1 MSILKQKSDKQFSI
15 IFIAFGIL
23 YCLISLV
30 NHYNFRTYALDLG
43 AYTNA
48 LYDYSHFQF
57 NDCTVFK
64 QTAENL
70 LADHFDF
77 YLILLSPFSF
87 IFKSYTLLL
96 AQLFF
101 VLIGGL
107 GVYKYF
113 RQTSVT
119 AHLALPASL
128 YFYLF
133 FGVFS
138 AISYDYHSNV
148 IAASLV
154 PWLFYSFKQRKMV
167 ISGILLLFIV
177 ISKENI
183 SLWMTF
189 VFIGLMVEFKSDKTL
204 RNYCG
209 GFALASFL
217 YFILITTVVM
227 PALSNNNSYPHF
239 NYAALGSNYSEAFLF
254 LVQHPVDSIRMLF
267 VNQTQN
273 PLGDYVKLELHVL
286 LLISGL
292 PLLIRKPHFFIMLI
306 PIYVQKFFHDN
317 YLMWGIYGQYS
328 IEFAPILAIG
338 IFSAIG
344 SFKSR
349 KWSKILIIIVLIGAF
364 ASTFRLMDNTV
375 VHNDKSKIRVYK
387 SNHYY
392 RDFDVKQTH
401 QLLATIPA
409 DAIVSAQSPFLPQ
422 LALRD
427 YIYQFPIVKDA
438 TYIVYSKN
446 EGTYPLEKDTFF
458 QQISYFENSP
468 EWTVF
473 AKNDYITILFK
484 KQ

>member
-1 MSILKQKSDKQFSI
+1 MVS
-15 IFIAFGIL
+15 
-23 YCLISLV
+23 
-30 NHYNFRTYALDLG
+30 
-43 AYTNA
+43 
-48 LYDYSHFQF
+48 
-57 NDCTVFK
+57 
-64 QTAENL
+64 TA
-70 LADHFDF
+70 
-77 YLILLSPFSF
+77 
-87 IFKSYTLLL
+87 
-96 AQLFF
+96 
-101 VLIGGL
+101 
-107 GVYKYF
+107 
-113 RQTSVT
+113 
-119 AHLALPASL
+119 
-128 YFYLF
+128 
-133 FGVFS
+133 
-138 AISYDYHSNV
+138 
-148 IAASLV
+148 
-154 PWLFYSFKQRKMV
+154 
-167 ISGILLLFIV
+167 ILLLFIV

-189 VFIGLMVEFKSDKTL
+189 VFIGLMVEYRADKTL

-209 GFALASFL
+209 GFALVSML
-217 YFILITTVVM
+217 YFILITTVLM

-239 NYAALGSNYSEAFLF
+239 NYAALGANYSEAFLF
-254 LVQHPVDSIRMLF
+254 LIQHPVDSIQMLF

-292 PLLIRKPHFFIMLI
+292 PLLIRKPHFLIMLI
-306 PIYVQKFFHDN
+306 PIFVQKLFHDN
-317 YLMWGIYGQYS
+317 YQMWGIYGQYS

-349 KWSKILIIIVLIGAF
+349 KWSKILMIIVLIGAF

-387 SNHYY
+387 CNHYY

-427 YIYQFPIVKDA
+427 HIYQFPMVKDA
-438 TYIVYSKN
+438 TYIVYSKH
-446 EGTYPLEKDTFF
+446 EGSYPLEKDAFF
-458 QQISYFENSP
+458 QQISYFENSS

-473 AKNDYITILFK
+473 AKNDYITILLK